1 MMGKPKKSQPK
12 LFYHGV
18 SLERRIPKEHPLRS
32 IKQLVDF
39 DFVRSQVGQS
49 YGKNGNESVDPAVVL
64 KLMFLLFYENIKS
77 ERALMRQLPL
87 RLDWLWFCG
96 YDLDEQTPVHSV
108 LSKARRRW
116 GTEVFQR
123 FFMNILEQC
132 IAASLLDGQIIHA
145 DSSTISANA
154 DINNVRPQ
162 LVMIAEELNDK
173 LDEDHEELKKGVSS
187 VDPDARIGRK
197 YGKSTLGYKD
207 HRLVD
212 DKHGIITNTIT
223 TPANVNDD
231 KLLIEGIRSHQ
242 FKTGMKV
249 KKAVA
254 DKAFGTSANYK
265 YLQENN
271 ITPCIPHQRHKMSQD
286 DDFTSDKFLYDST
299 GDCCICPAGEKL
311 RRISTSKAH
320 GTSQYRAER
329 KTCQKCRYLK
339 RCVTGKKA
347 GRLVQRNPNAVYYHW
362 ADGCLT
368 KRQRRR
374 LMIRR
379 RYKVEGSFADGAN
392 NHGFKRAR
400 WRGLMSIEIQNLMI
414 AAIQNLRKLLRYGCD
429 DGSLKEVI
437 SAIDS
442 VSGGI
447 SVLWRRLLIK
457 CTAYDRIGG
466 Y

>member
-162 LVMIAEELNDK
+162 LRMIAEELND
-173 LDEDHEELKKGVSS
+173 
-187 VDPDARIGRK
+187 
-197 YGKSTLGYKD
+197 TLYK
-207 HRLVD
+207 
-212 DKHGIITNTIT
+212 
-223 TPANVNDD
+223 
-231 KLLIEGIRSHQ
+231 
-242 FKTGMKV
+242 
-249 KKAVA
+249 
-254 DKAFGTSANYK
+254 
-265 YLQENN
+265 
-271 ITPCIPHQRHKMSQD
+271 
-286 DDFTSDKFLYDST
+286 
-299 GDCCICPAGEKL
+299 
-311 RRISTSKAH
+311 
-320 GTSQYRAER
+320 
-329 KTCQKCRYLK
+329 
-339 RCVTGKKA
+339 
-347 GRLVQRNPNAVYYHW
+347 
-362 ADGCLT
+362 
-368 KRQRRR
+368 
-374 LMIRR
+374 
-379 RYKVEGSFADGAN
+379 
-392 NHGFKRAR
+392 
-400 WRGLMSIEIQNLMI
+400 
-414 AAIQNLRKLLRYGCD
+414 
-429 DGSLKEVI
+429 
-437 SAIDS
+437 
-442 VSGGI
+442 
-447 SVLWRRLLIK
+447 
-457 CTAYDRIGG
+457 
-466 Y
+466 